1 MRSTFNFINTYFWK
15 SIYAPFMAF
24 VLPPVLLVILGNIFR
39 IEYALPGIIS
49 LTILIITILIIPIA
63 LSDLKKTSAFK
74 FLGAA
79 PVGKVKFM
87 LIVLGYFI
95 IIAAI
100 AIFVIFMVLLAAFH
114 NDVWKEADGHKYWM
128 ATSASMDVTNTNPAQ
143 LMLIDNFDKGIMS
156 GLSSVSGFFMFLYSV
171 SIEMIM
177 GIAFGL
183 LIVTLTKTPQQALT
197 ISISAIIPTM
207 FLSGMIISVDI
218 IATSAPLKWLSRFI
232 PFTYT
237 TGNIVES
244 MTPVSHLGI
253 YISGKY
259 DPSIVD
265 PTKGVSGYS
274 GAILAFKSINNH
286 GTSTANQKL
295 VDMIL
300 VDQYKIMQSSSKN
313 IFDFNTDYVVRK
325 VPEMDK
331 IRHFM
336 ETFLAA
342 DSKSGYSST
351 NVDHV
356 GTTGELAKFGELWKD
371 FIKPGDYG
379 FLELFFNQN
388 NILYEGYE
396 KAMNIFIP
404 IGLSFGAFW
413 YSIRHFK
420 WSVR

>member
-1 MRSTFNFINTYFWK
+1 MKSTFNFINTYFWK

-87 LIVLGYFI
+87 IIVLGYFV
-95 IIAAI
+95 IIAI
-100 AIFVIFMVLLAAFH
+100 VAIFVILMTLLAAFH
-114 NDVWKEADGHKYWM
+114 NDVWKSSEGHSYWI
-128 ATSASMDVTNTNPAQ
+128 ASSSQDVTNANPAQ
-143 LMLIDNFDKGIMS
+143 LMLVDNFDKGIMS
-156 GLSSVSGFFMFLYSV
+156 GVTSVSGFFMFFYSV
-171 SIEMIM
+171 TIEMVM

-197 ISISAIIPTM
+197 ISVSLIIPTM

-244 MTPVSHLGI
+244 ITPVSHLGI

-259 DPSIVD
+259 DPAIVD
-265 PTKGVSGYS
+265 PTKGISGYS

-286 GTSTANQKL
+286 GVSTANQKL

-313 IFDFNTDYVVRK
+313 IFDFDTDYVVRK
-325 VPEMDK
+325 VPEIDK
-331 IRHFM
+331 IKHFM
-336 ETFLAA
+336 ETFLSA
-342 DSKSGYSST
+342 DTKDGYSSQSIE
-351 NVDHV
+351 HA
-356 GTTGELAKFGELWKD
+356 GTSGELAKFTELWKD
-371 FIKPGDYG
+371 FVKPGDYG
-379 FLELFFNQN
+379 FLELFFDQN
-388 NILYEGYE
+388 NVLYEGYE

-404 IGLSFGAFW
+404 IGLSIGAFW